1 MQLGEITSVK
11 TSLGELRCYKSE
23 DASYPGF
30 SIYFV
35 PEGSDTEINI
45 AMIQVP
51 ENQEVSETSVI
62 AYLNKQYISPRMY

>member
-1 MQLGEITSVK
+1 MSEQTSVK
-11 TSLGELRCYKSE
+11 TSVGELRCYRSE

-35 PEGSDTEINI
+35 PEGSDKEINI

-51 ENQEVSETSVI
+51 ENQEHSDTSVI
-62 AYLNKQYISPRMY
+62 AYLNKEYISPRMY

>member
-1 MQLGEITSVK
+1 MSETTSVK

-35 PEGSDTEINI
+35 PDGSDKEINI

-51 ENQEVSETSVI
+51 ENREVTDSSVT
-62 AYLNKQYISPRMY
+62 AYLNKEYISPRMY